1 MSSTT
6 RGVTVA
12 QRSRRLLA
20 NRSSWTEVLA
30 LSLFIAVPA
39 AIIAL
44 SGYSTARG
52 GNPADDDLTARFLSH
67 QADFETLPQ
76 MLDSDRARLPLA
88 DGPFDLADLMAAGA
102 ARNHDY
108 RGLLAKIEAANIRY
122 FPRSGNI
129 VLPLAKSSDHFF
141 ADAKKSYLY
150 LNREQ
155 WQPLPNRPS
164 YARPGPGIYFVTED
178 HRIKG
183 KWFIHHDGT
192 LEVAFLPY

>member
-1 MSSTT
+1 MSCAT

-12 QRSRRLLA
+12 HRSRLPLTS
-20 NRSSWTEVLA
+20 RSTEILM
-30 LSLFIAVPA
+30 LSLLVAVPA
-39 AIIAL
+39 AIVAL
-44 SGYSTARG
+44 SGYSAARG
-52 GNPADDDLTARFLSH
+52 GNPPDDDLTVRFLSH
-67 QADFETLPQ
+67 QADFEALPQ

-108 RGLLAKIEAANIRY
+108 RALLAKIEAANIRY

-129 VLPLAKSSDHFF
+129 VLPLAHARDHFF
-141 ADAKKSYLY
+141 TDTKKSYLY
-150 LNREQ
+150 LNRERP
-155 WQPLPNRPS
+155 QPLPNHPS
-164 YARPGPGIYFVTED
+164 YARPGPGIYFAMDD

>member
-1 MSSTT
+1 M
-6 RGVTVA
+6 
-12 QRSRRLLA
+12 
-20 NRSSWTEVLA
+20 
-30 LSLFIAVPA
+30 LSLFVAVPA
-39 AIIAL
+39 AIVAL

-52 GNPADDDLTARFLSH
+52 GNPSDDDLTARFLSH
-67 QADFETLPQ
+67 QADFEMLPP
-76 MLDSDRARLPLA
+76 MLDSDRASLPQT
-88 DGPFDLADLMAAGA
+88 DGPFDLSDLMTAGA

-122 FPRSGNI
+122 FPLSGNI
-129 VLPLAKSSDHFF
+129 VLTLAKSSDHVF
-141 ADAKKSYLY
+141 ADTKKSYLY

-155 WQPLPNRPS
+155 PQPLPDHPS